1 MDTNIQAFIRSCKAA
16 WFEFIFNLMIL
27 LFVKLKDSNW
37 LGKHLYYYIIEQMAS
52 EQGLRIEIKV
62 NFLHVGDLQ
71 GFISL
76 VDEGLRLECHYN
88 EL

>member
-1 MDTNIQAFIRSCKAA
+1 
-16 WFEFIFNLMIL
+16 
-27 LFVKLKDSNW
+27 
-37 LGKHLYYYIIEQMAS
+37 LYYYIIEQMAS